1 MWLLNVLNNS
11 NKFLLAL
18 GFSLFGFS
26 GCSNH
31 EQEITVYAASS
42 LTEVVSE
49 MVEQYEKVSNVK
61 AITIFGG
68 SNHLAAQ
75 LRDGASVD
83 VFITADF
90 KLLDGLGFN
99 NFLKDFTQ
107 NSLVVVKPR
116 DFTDKSFS
124 PKDLQLEEKLIAIC
138 SEGVPCGDTTRSRFG
153 IVNADTYELNVKG
166 VLARVAASEV
176 DLGIV
181 YETDLKNEPKVVEA
195 WPQEKICPCVSY
207 TLASK
212 GKKGDDFSD
221 FLSSETAKEIFSEHG
236 FSHE

>member
-1 MWLLNVLNNS
+1 MWLSNVLKNL
-11 NKFLLAL
+11 NKFLLAI
-18 GFSLFGFS
+18 GISLFGFS

-31 EQEITVYAASS
+31 GQEITVYAASS
-42 LTEVVSE
+42 LTEVVSVV
-49 MVEQYEKVSNVK
+49 VEQYEKVSNVK
-61 AITIFGG
+61 AKTIFGG

-75 LRDGASVD
+75 LRDGAPVD

-90 KLLDGLGFN
+90 QLLDGLGFN
-99 NFLKDFTQ
+99 NVLKDFAQ
-107 NSLVVVKPR
+107 NSLVVIKPR
-116 DFTDKSFS
+116 DFADKSFE

-138 SEGVPCGDTTRSRFG
+138 SEGVPCGDATRSRFG
-153 IVNADTYELNVKG
+153 IITADTYELNVKG

-181 YETDLKNEPKVVEA
+181 YETDLKNEPKVVSA
-195 WPQEKICPCVSY
+195 WPQEKLCPCVSY

-221 FLSSETAKEIFSEHG
+221 FLNSETTKETFSEHG

>member
-1 MWLLNVLNNS
+1 M
-11 NKFLLAL
+11 
-18 GFSLFGFS
+18 
-26 GCSNH
+26 
-31 EQEITVYAASS
+31 
-42 LTEVVSE
+42 
-49 MVEQYEKVSNVK
+49 K

-90 KLLDGLGFN
+90 ELLDGLGFN

-116 DFTDKSFS
+116 DFTDKSFG

-221 FLSSETAKEIFSEHG
+221 FLSFN
-236 FSHE
+236 